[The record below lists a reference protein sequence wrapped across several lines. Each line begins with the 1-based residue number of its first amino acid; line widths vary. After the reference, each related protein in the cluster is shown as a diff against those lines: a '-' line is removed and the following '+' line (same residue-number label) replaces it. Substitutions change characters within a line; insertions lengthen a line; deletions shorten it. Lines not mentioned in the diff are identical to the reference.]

1 MSKKVTLEILVKD
14 RGSFKVV
21 STNANDLKSALS
33 SVLGE
38 AKKVSGS
45 FLSGSFKSLL
55 GPLASVTAAAA
66 AVGAAIKG
74 AVTNIANF
82 ERANATLA
90 SVLGTSTQDIKDLT
104 QAAKDLGRT
113 SEFTATNVT
122 ELQTALARLGF
133 GKDQIL
139 AMQEPVLK
147 FASAVGTDL
156 ASAADFTG
164 SSLRAFGLNASDT
177 GTLLDQMAAATSKSA
192 LDFSKLSTSI
202 SIVGPIAKSFGLS
215 VSETASFLGVLAN
228 NGFDASSAATALRN
242 ILLNLSNSNGKLAK
256 GIGHSVKSFDDI
268 IKAFQELSDK
278 GVDVNSV
285 LKMTDQRSAAAAQ
298 TLISS
303 ADAVKTL
310 NGELGDCDGAL
321 NSMYDTM
328 TDNVIGATRNVQS
341 AWESLTLAFE
351 KSKGP
356 IKDVLQYL
364 ADALN
369 YMTAL
374 IEGRVD
380 EYKFDLAVDATI
392 KSNKDAGTD
401 SYESYIEG
409 IDLAQ
414 NKLDELKQ
422 KETAFFQAGGVR
434 GVNPFSKQVEIAQRN
449 LDLLVAAKD
458 KLYGGDEFI
467 GPIYDP
473 NKIVTPKGGGGGLD
487 LDEEK
492 YKGDHL
498 IKDAKSYAELGNNIK
513 YYQNKLKE
521 TSPDQIEAIANLTD
535 EINKLEEKQRLL
547 VQIQDLLAGNIPS
560 DDLDAEIQKQNDQ
573 FENALKA
580 GLEQEKKAL
589 NESLK
594 DEKTLKDKFL
604 KDRFQKN
611 LNAGILAADLGLKA
625 DLVIDL
631 QTRTEGV
638 EKAKEKIESLKQL
651 LAVAQGEE
659 RASIEAAIVK
669 WRQYIDTQEDVS
681 SRGEKITGAMGNVA
695 SMMDSL
701 SGVVD
706 DDTSGWLSWSA
717 NVLSSIAQVLPELA
731 RLVGG
736 HIAEAFAGAAAQ
748 SQDVPFPFNIIS
760 LAASMAA
767 VGAAVAKIPAFA
779 EGGLALKPT
788 IGLFGEAGPE
798 AIIPLDR
805 LPSLLG
811 EGVGGVG
818 GKVEFKIAGRDL
830 LGVLNRE
837 QTVRARG

>member
-1 MSKKVTLEILVKD
+1 MSQRVTLEILVKD

-21 STNANDLKSALS
+21 SANANDLKSALS
-33 SVLGE
+33 SLLGE

-45 FLSGSFKSLL
+45 FLSGTIKSLV
-55 GPLASVTAAAA
+55 GPLASVTTIAVAA
-66 AVGAAIKG
+66 GAAIKG

-90 SVLGTSTQDIKDLT
+90 SVLGTSTQEIKDMT

-133 GKDQIL
+133 EKSQIL

-164 SSLRAFGLNASDT
+164 SSLRAFGLHASDT
-177 GTLLDQMAAATSKSA
+177 GSLLDQMAAATNKSA

-202 SIVGPIAKSFGLS
+202 SIVGPIAKAAGLS

-256 GIGHSVKSFDDI
+256 GIGHSVQSFDDI

-278 GVDVNSV
+278 GVNVNSV
-285 LKMTDQRSAAAAQ
+285 LQMTDQRSAAAAQ
-298 TLISS
+298 TLITS
-303 ADAVKTL
+303 ADAVNSLKE
-310 NGELGDCDGAL
+310 ELGDCDGAL

-374 IEGRVD
+374 IEGRVN
-380 EYKFDLAVDATI
+380 EYKFDLTVDATI

-401 SYESYIEG
+401 SYESYIAG

-414 NKLDELKQ
+414 KKVDELRQ
-422 KETAFFQAGGVR
+422 KETEFFQAGGVR
-434 GVNPFSKQVEIAQRN
+434 GNNPFTKQVETAQRN

-458 KLYGGDEFI
+458 KLYGEDEFI
-467 GPIYDP
+467 GPVFDP
-473 NKIVTPKGGGGGLD
+473 KKIITPPGGGGGLN

-492 YKGDHL
+492 YSGDHL
-498 IKDAKSYAELGNNIK
+498 IEDAKSYKELANNIK
-513 YYQNKLKE
+513 YYQSKLQE
-521 TSPDQIEAIANLTD
+521 TSPDQIETIANLTE
-535 EINKLEEKQRLL
+535 EINKLEEKKNLL
-547 VQIQDLLAGNIPS
+547 MTIQSALAGNQAE
-560 DDLDAEIQKQNDQ
+560 DDALKEYFEQQDKNLEEGLKKDAANIKKLVDNAPKTVKEALKRQKQQKD
-573 FENALKA
+573 
-580 GLEQEKKAL
+580 L
-589 NESLK
+589 NN
-594 DEKTLKDKFL
+594 T
-604 KDRFQKN
+604 
-611 LNAGILAADLGLKA
+611 ILAHDLGLQA
-625 DLVIDL
+625 ELVIDL
-631 QTRTEGV
+631 QARTEGV
-638 EKAKEKIESLKQL
+638 EKAKERLESLKQL
-651 LAVAQGEE
+651 LAAAQGEE

-669 WRQYIDTQEDVS
+669 WQKYIDTQEDVTT
-681 SRGEKITGAMGNVA
+681 RGEKITGTMGNVA
-695 SMMDSL
+695 SVMDSL

-706 DDTSGWLSWSA
+706 EGTSGWLSWGA

-731 RLVGG
+731 RVVGG

-748 SQDVPFPFNIIS
+748 SQTMPFPYNLVS
-760 LAASMAA
+760 LTASMAA

-779 EGGLALKPT
+779 EGGIALKPT
-788 IGLFGEAGPE
+788 VGLFGEAGPE

-805 LPSLLG
+805 ISSLLG
-811 EGVGGVG
+811 EGLGIN
-818 GKVEFKIAGRDL
+818 GKVEFHMASREL
-830 LGVLNRE
+830 YGVLERE
-837 QTVRARG
+837 LRVRGRG

>member
-1 MSKKVTLEILVKD
+1 MSKRVELEILVRD
-14 RGSFKVV
+14 RGTVKVV
-21 STNANDLKSALS
+21 STDLGNLKSSLS

-38 AKKVSGS
+38 AKKVGGS

-55 GPLASVTAAAA
+55 GPLASVTAATA

-90 SVLGTSTQDIKDLT
+90 SVLGTSVQEIRDLT

-202 SIVGPIAKSFGLS
+202 SVVGPIAKSFGLS

-242 ILLNLSNSNGKLAK
+242 ILLNLSDSNGKLSK
-256 GIGHSVKSFDDI
+256 GIGHSAKSFDDI
-268 IKAFQELSDK
+268 IKAFQELSKK
-278 GVDVNSV
+278 GIDVGAV
-285 LKMTDQRSAAAAQ
+285 LEMTDKRSAAAAQ

-303 ADAVKTL
+303 AEAVNDL
-310 NGELGDCDGAL
+310 NEELKDCNGTL

-328 TDNVIGATRNVQS
+328 TDNVIGAARNVKS
-341 AWESLTLAFE
+341 AWEGLTLAFE

-356 IKDVLQYL
+356 IKEVLNDL
-364 ADALN
+364 ASALN

-374 IEGRVD
+374 IEGRAG
-380 EYKFDLAVDATI
+380 EYKFNLAVNATI
-392 KSNKDAGTD
+392 KNNKDAGTD
-401 SYESYIEG
+401 SYESYIGG
-409 IDLAQ
+409 IDLAEK
-414 NKLDELKQ
+414 KLDELKK
-422 KETAFFQAGGVR
+422 KESDFFRSGGVR
-434 GVNPFSKQVEIAQRN
+434 GANPFSNQVETAQRN
-449 LDLLVAAKD
+449 LDILVAAKN
-458 KLYGGDEFI
+458 KLYGDGEFI
-467 GPIYDP
+467 GPVIPDIP
-473 NKIVTPKGGGGGLD
+473 TPTTGGGGGLN
-487 LDEEK
+487 LDDEK

-547 VQIQDLLAGNIPS
+547 AQIQDLMAGNMPTE
-560 DDLDAEIQKQNDQ
+560 DLDAEINNQDNQL
-573 FENALKA
+573 ENALKE
-580 GLEQEKKAL
+580 GLKQEKKVL
-589 NESLK
+589 NDSLK

-611 LNAGILAADLGLKA
+611 LDARILAADLGLKA
-625 DLVIDL
+625 DMVVDL
-631 QTRTEGV
+631 STRVEGV
-638 EKAKEKIESLKQL
+638 EKAKEKIESLTQL

-669 WRQYIDTQEDVS
+669 WQQYIDTQEDVS

-695 SMMDSL
+695 SVMDSL

-706 DDTSGWLSWSA
+706 EGTSGWLSWGA

-748 SQDVPFPFNIIS
+748 SQTLPPPFNIIN

-779 EGGLALKPT
+779 EGGIALGPT

-798 AIIPLDR
+798 AILPLDR

-811 EGVGGVG
+811 EGVGEFG

-830 LGVLNRE
+830 YGVLNRE
-837 QTVRARG
+837 KTVRARG

>member
-547 VQIQDLLAGNIPS
+547 VQIQDLH
-560 DDLDAEIQKQNDQ
+560 AEIQKQNDQ

-594 DEKTLKDKFL
+594 EGKTLKEKFL
-604 KDRFQKN
+604 KDKAQKE
-611 LNAGILAADLGLKA
+611 LNWTLMAADLGLKA

-651 LAVAQGEE
+651 LAVTQGEE

-706 DDTSGWLSWSA
+706 DDTSGWLSWGA

-748 SQDVPFPFNIIS
+748 SQTLPPPFNIIS

-811 EGVGGVG
+811 EGAGGVG

>member
-1 MSKKVTLEILVKD
+1 MSKRVELEILVRD
-14 RGSFKVV
+14 RGTVKVV
-21 STNANDLKSALS
+21 STDLGNLKSSLS

-38 AKKVSGS
+38 AKKVGGS
-45 FLSGSFKSLL
+45 FLSSSFKSLL
-55 GPLASVTAAAA
+55 GPLASVTAATA

-90 SVLGTSTQDIKDLT
+90 SVLGTSVQEIRELT
-104 QAAKDLGRT
+104 QSAKDLGRT
-113 SEFTATNVT
+113 SEYTASNVT

-133 GKDQIL
+133 SKDQIL
-139 AMQEPVLK
+139 AMEGPILK

-164 SSLRAFGLNASDT
+164 SALRAFGLKASDT
-177 GTLLDQMAAATSKSA
+177 GALLDQMAASTSKSA

-202 SIVGPIAKSFGLS
+202 SVVGPIAKSFGLS

-242 ILLNLSNSNGKLAK
+242 ILLNLSDSNGKLSK
-256 GIGHSVKSFDDI
+256 GIGHSAKSFDDI
-268 IKAFQELSDK
+268 IKAFQELSKK
-278 GVDVNSV
+278 GIDVGAV
-285 LKMTDQRSAAAAQ
+285 LEMTDKRSAAAAQ

-303 ADAVKTL
+303 AEAVNDL
-310 NGELGDCDGAL
+310 NEELKDCNGTL

-328 TDNVIGATRNVQS
+328 TDNVIGAARNVKS
-341 AWESLTLAFE
+341 AWEGLTLAFE

-356 IKDVLQYL
+356 IKEVLNDL
-364 ADALN
+364 ASALN

-374 IEGRVD
+374 IEGRAG
-380 EYKFDLAVDATI
+380 EYKFNLAVDATI
-392 KSNKDAGTD
+392 KNNKDAGTD
-401 SYESYIEG
+401 SYESYIGG
-409 IDLAQ
+409 IDLAEK
-414 NKLDELKQ
+414 KLDELKK
-422 KETAFFQAGGVR
+422 KESDFFRSGGAR
-434 GVNPFSKQVEIAQRN
+434 GANPFSNQVETAQRN
-449 LDLLVAAKD
+449 LDILVAAKN
-458 KLYGGDEFI
+458 KLYGDDEFI
-467 GPIYDP
+467 GPVIPDIP
-473 NKIVTPKGGGGGLD
+473 IPTTGGGGGLN
-487 LDEEK
+487 LDDEK
-492 YKGDHL
+492 YKGDYL

-513 YYQNKLKE
+513 SYQNKLKE

-547 VQIQDLLAGNIPS
+547 AQIQDLMAGNMPTE
-560 DDLDAEIQKQNDQ
+560 DLDVEINNQDNQL
-573 FENALKA
+573 ENALKE
-580 GLEQEKKAL
+580 GLKQEKKVL
-589 NESLK
+589 NDSLK

-611 LNAGILAADLGLKA
+611 LDARILAADLGLKA
-625 DLVIDL
+625 DMVVDL
-631 QTRTEGV
+631 STRVEGV
-638 EKAKEKIESLKQL
+638 EKAKEKIESLTQL

-695 SMMDSL
+695 SVMDSL

-706 DDTSGWLSWSA
+706 EGTSGWLSWGA

-748 SQDVPFPFNIIS
+748 SQTLPPPFNIIN

-779 EGGLALKPT
+779 EGGIALGPT

-798 AIIPLDR
+798 AILPLDR

-811 EGVGGVG
+811 ESDG
-818 GKVEFKIAGRDL
+818 GKVGTIKLKAEGRDL
-830 LGVLNRE
+830 VAIISRE
-837 QTVRARG
+837 QLIRSRG